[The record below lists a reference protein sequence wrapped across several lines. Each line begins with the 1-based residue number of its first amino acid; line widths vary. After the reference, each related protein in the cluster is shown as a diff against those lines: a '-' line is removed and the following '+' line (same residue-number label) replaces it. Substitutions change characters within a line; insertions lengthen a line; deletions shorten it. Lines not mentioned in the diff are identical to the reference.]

1 MTYQEKMKWL
11 GRYQA
16 ALSYQHML
24 EDEIEVLRSDAE
36 RVTTCMSGMP
46 GRGGPNVD
54 RLPRAVERIEKAQK
68 KLAQQLDSCLET
80 RMEVMHS
87 IMALGDTAEQE
98 VLRRRYVMGQNFSE
112 IAEAMG
118 VVQRRAYQLH
128 RTAVEGMAV
137 PKRA

>member
-68 KLAQQLDSCLET
+68 KLAQPLPQQADAAAHAKSPQ
-80 RMEVMHS
+80 
-87 IMALGDTAEQE
+87 A
-98 VLRRRYVMGQNFSE
+98 
-112 IAEAMG
+112 
-118 VVQRRAYQLH
+118 VQPQGRVRPDAPHPARIFLCCH
-128 RTAVEGMAV
+128 FHIVSPPGISF
-137 PKRA
+137 P

>member
-54 RLPRAVERIEKAQK
+54 RLPRAVERIEKRSSWTAAWK
-68 KLAQQLDSCLET
+68 RGWKSC
-80 RMEVMHS
+80 
-87 IMALGDTAEQE
+87 TA
-98 VLRRRYVMGQNFSE
+98 SW
-112 IAEAMG
+112 
-118 VVQRRAYQLH
+118 
-128 RTAVEGMAV
+128 
-137 PKRA
+137 P

>member
-46 GRGGPNVD
+46 GRGGPNVN

-68 KLAQQLDSCLET
+68 SWRSSWTAAWKRGWKSC
-80 RMEVMHS
+80 
-87 IMALGDTAEQE
+87 TASWPWAIPPS
-98 VLRRRYVMGQNFSE
+98 RKYC
-112 IAEAMG
+112 AAAM
-118 VVQRRAYQLH
+118 
-128 RTAVEGMAV
+128 
-137 PKRA
+137 

>member
-54 RLPRAVERIEKAQK
+54 RP
-68 KLAQQLDSCLET
+68 S
-80 RMEVMHS
+80 
-87 IMALGDTAEQE
+87 
-98 VLRRRYVMGQNFSE
+98 RRYWP
-112 IAEAMG
+112 ALC
-118 VVQRRAYQLH
+118 RR
-128 RTAVEGMAV
+128 G
-137 PKRA
+137 PKSPILL

>member
-46 GRGGPNVD
+46 GRGGARAGGRRGPDGRAGRGDGRRGAGDVSA
-54 RLPRAVERIEKAQK
+54 RRGRAGAALAASPRKSHAAHAKQPPAPGLLRGPPVP
-68 KLAQQLDSCLET
+68 
-80 RMEVMHS
+80 
-87 IMALGDTAEQE
+87 LG
-98 VLRRRYVMGQNFSE
+98 M
-112 IAEAMG
+112 
-118 VVQRRAYQLH
+118 RAAG
-128 RTAVEGMAV
+128 R
-137 PKRA
+137 

>member
-54 RLPRAVERIEKAQK
+54 RLPRAVERIEKALEDGVNLTQETTLSGVIARHVFYTVDNGK
-68 KLAQQLDSCLET
+68 DSFNCEAVICSRDYYSMYIITLT
-80 RMEVMHS
+80 ASV
-87 IMALGDTAEQE
+87 DTYESHTE
-98 VLRRRYVMGQNFSE
+98 DFKNIISSFSF
-112 IAEAMG
+112 
-118 VVQRRAYQLH
+118 
-128 RTAVEGMAV
+128 
-137 PKRA
+137 K

>member
-68 KLAQQLDSCLET
+68 KLAQQLDSCLE
-80 RMEVMHS
+80 RGWKS
-87 IMALGDTAEQE
+87 CTASWPWAIPPS
-98 VLRRRYVMGQNFSE
+98 RRCC
-112 IAEAMG
+112 AAAM
-118 VVQRRAYQLH
+118 
-128 RTAVEGMAV
+128 
-137 PKRA
+137 

>member
-68 KLAQQLDSCLET
+68 KLAQQLDCCLET

-87 IMALGDTAEQE
+87 ILALGDTAEQDGPE
-98 VLRRRYVMGQNFSE
+98 
-112 IAEAMG
+112 
-118 VVQRRAYQLH
+118 LH
-128 RTAVEGMAV
+128 RYCQCDGSSAAPGLPAAQGGCGEGGTAEL
-137 PKRA
+137 KTFQ